1 MYVKCRGTC
10 PLTNKILNCFEMV
23 GRRERFQRR
32 IISRWS
38 DNHLPSPIFIIYAI
52 LSCFFLPHC
61 SARDNIT
68 FSSLLS
74 DGQTLV
80 SAGERFELGFFSPA
94 DSSEAEGVPRYVG
107 IWYYKSNPRIF
118 VWVANRD
125 KPLLHKGGVLAI
137 AANGKLKLLDENGI
151 PYWYTDAESSSPP
164 HRVAKLMDS
173 GNFVLQD
180 DRVGISLWESFKH
193 PTDTFLAGM
202 YMGEDLYLT
211 SWAGQDDPKPENF
224 TFKIDQGKNQ
234 YQIRKPLIRHW
245 RSAEFKD
252 VFSPDEIIP
261 YQILHLLSNF
271 SQSVNPD
278 GKKSVH
284 NNLTVTP
291 IDYSRTRLIMN
302 YTGEIQYWTED
313 KVKGWSLIWREPRDN
328 CSVFHYCGNFGIC
341 NSNHKRK
348 CQCLQGFVPSS
359 PESWSAEDFSGG
371 CIRKT
376 ALCGGKDMFL
386 KRQITK
392 VGKTDSCLPVAS
404 EAECSKQC
412 HGFCPC
418 TAYSYKESKRRDEA
432 GTCCI
437 WIEELK
443 DLREDF
449 SNGGHELYIR
459 VAATDLESAENETE
473 GGSTRQVEAFNG
485 RKKQQ
490 WTLIFGMTIAS
501 GIILSCIIIYFYN
514 RRKRINSQGRSINRP
529 NMAAPFYESARHVK
543 DMVVDSDQFKEEE
556 KQGIDLPF
564 IDFESILA
572 ATDNFSEANKL
583 GKGGFGPVYEAKFPG
598 GEQIAVKRLSSASAQ
613 GLEEFKNEVV
623 LIARLQHRNLV
634 RLLGY
639 CIEGHEKILLY
650 EYMLNKS
657 LDFFIFDPT
666 LSALLQWEMCFNI
679 IVGIA
684 RGLLYLHQDSRL
696 RIIHRDLKT
705 SNILLDQEMNPKISD
720 FGLAR
725 IFKGK
730 QTEGTT
736 NRVVGT
742 YGYMSPEYALDGF
755 FSVKSDVFSFG
766 VVVLKIISGKRN
778 TGFYNSEQALSLLGY
793 AWKLW
798 QEGKALDMM
807 DQKLHA
813 SSKPNEILKCI
824 NVGLLCVQEDPNDRP
839 TMSDVVIMLG
849 SEAMNLA
856 TPKRPAFVVRRVYST
871 SAYSSNKPE
880 SNNELTN
887 TLECR

>member
-1 MYVKCRGTC
+1 MYVKCRATC
-10 PLTNKILNCFEMV
+10 PLTNKILNYFEMV

-38 DNHLPSPIFIIYAI
+38 DNHLPSAIFIIYAI
-52 LSCFFLPHC
+52 LSCFFLPHG

-68 FSSLLS
+68 SSSLLS

-94 DSSEAEGVPRYVG
+94 DSPEAEGIPRPRYVG

-118 VWVANRD
+118 VWVANREN
-125 KPLLHKGGVLAI
+125 PLVYKSGVLAI
-137 AANGKLKLLDENGI
+137 AEDGNLKLLDESGT
-151 PYWYTDAESSSPP
+151 PYWYTEVESSSSP

-180 DRVGISLWESFKH
+180 DQVRKNLWESFKH

-211 SWAGQDDPKPENF
+211 SWAGHDDPKPGNF
-224 TFKIDQGKNQ
+224 TFKMDEGENQ
-234 YQIRKPLIRHW
+234 YQITKLFIRHW
-245 RSAEFKD
+245 RSAESKD
-252 VFSPDEIIP
+252 EFSSNEIIP
-261 YQILHLLSNF
+261 YQIVNLLSNF
-271 SQSVNPD
+271 SRRVKPT
-278 GKKSVH
+278 GKNAVYP
-284 NNLTVTP
+284 NLIVP
-291 IDYSRTRLIMN
+291 SKDYSRTRLIMN

-313 KVKGWSLIWREPRDN
+313 KVKGWSLTWREPRDH

-341 NSNHKRK
+341 NSNYKRK
-348 CQCLQGFVPSS
+348 CHCLHGFVPLSS
-359 PESWSAEDFSGG
+359 ESWNSEDYSGG
-371 CIRKT
+371 CTRKT
-376 ALCGGKDMFL
+376 AFCGGKYKFL
-386 KRQITK
+386 NTKITK
-392 VGKTDSCLPVAS
+392 VGKTDSNLQVTNETECLK
-404 EAECSKQC
+404 ECCSSCQC
-412 HGFCPC
+412 Q
-418 TAYSYKESKRRDEA
+418 AYSYKEPNSTRRDNPSDA
-432 GTCCI
+432 GTCWI
-437 WIEELK
+437 WTEELK

-449 SNGGHELYIR
+449 SYGGHELYIR
-459 VAATDLESAENETE
+459 VAATDLESAENKTE

-501 GIILSCIIIYFYN
+501 GIILSFIIIYFYN
-514 RRKRINSQGRSINRP
+514 RRKRINSQ
-529 NMAAPFYESARHVK
+529 
-543 DMVVDSDQFKEEE
+543 
-556 KQGIDLPF
+556 
-564 IDFESILA
+564 
-572 ATDNFSEANKL
+572 
-583 GKGGFGPVYEAKFPG
+583 
-598 GEQIAVKRLSSASAQ
+598 
-613 GLEEFKNEVV
+613 
-623 LIARLQHRNLV
+623 
-634 RLLGY
+634 
-639 CIEGHEKILLY
+639 
-650 EYMLNKS
+650 
-657 LDFFIFDPT
+657 DPT
-666 LSALLQWEMCFNI
+666 LSALLHWEMRFNI
-679 IVGIA
+679 IIGIA

-766 VVVLKIISGKRN
+766 VVVLEIISGKRN

-856 TPKRPAFVVRRVYST
+856 TPKRPAFVVRRGSSS
-871 SAYSSNKPE
+871 SASSSNKPE

>member
-1 MYVKCRGTC
+1 MYVKCRATC
-10 PLTNKILNCFEMV
+10 PLTNKILNYFEMV

-38 DNHLPSPIFIIYAI
+38 DNHLPSAIFIIYAI
-52 LSCFFLPHC
+52 LSCFFLPHG

-68 FSSLLS
+68 SSSLLS

-94 DSSEAEGVPRYVG
+94 DSPEAEGIPRPRYVG

-118 VWVANRD
+118 LWVANREN
-125 KPLLHKGGVLAI
+125 PLVYKSGVLAI
-137 AANGKLKLLDENGI
+137 AEDGNLKLLDESGT
-151 PYWYTDAESSSPP
+151 PYWYTEVESSSSP

-180 DRVGISLWESFKH
+180 DQVRKNLWESFKY

-202 YMGEDLYLT
+202 CMGENLYLT
-211 SWAGQDDPKPENF
+211 SWAGHDDPKPGNF
-224 TFKIDQGKNQ
+224 TFKMDQGKNQ
-234 YQIRKPLIRHW
+234 YQITKPLIRHW

-252 VFSPDEIIP
+252 VFSPNEIIP

-278 GKKSVH
+278 GEKSVH

-302 YTGEIQYWTED
+302 YTGEIQYWIED

-328 CSVFHYCGNFGIC
+328 CSLFHYCGNFGIC

-359 PESWSAEDFSGG
+359 PESWSSEDFLGG

-392 VGKTDSCLPVAS
+392 VGKTDSCLLVVS

-412 HGFCPC
+412 RGFCPC

-432 GTCCI
+432 GTCYI

-459 VAATDLESAENETE
+459 VAATDLENKTE
-473 GGSTRQVEAFNG
+473 GGSTQQVEAFNG
-485 RKKQQ
+485 RKKHQ

-501 GIILSCIIIYFYN
+501 GIILSCIIIYFYT

-583 GKGGFGPVYEAKFPG
+583 GKGGFGPVYKAKFPG
-598 GEQIAVKRLSSASAQ
+598 GQQIAVKRLSSASGQ

-650 EYMLNKS
+650 EYMPNKS
-657 LDFFIFDPT
+657 LDFFIFDPM
-666 LSALLQWEMCFNI
+666 LSALLHWEMRFNI
-679 IVGIA
+679 IIGIA

-766 VVVLKIISGKRN
+766 VVVLEIISGKRN

-856 TPKRPAFVVRRVYST
+856 TPKRPAFVIRRGSSS
-871 SAYSSNKPE
+871 SASSSNKPE

>member
-1 MYVKCRGTC
+1 
-10 PLTNKILNCFEMV
+10 MV

-38 DNHLPSPIFIIYAI
+38 DNHLPSAIFIIYAI
-52 LSCFFLPHC
+52 LSCFSLPHC

-68 FSSLLS
+68 SSSLLS
-74 DGQTLV
+74 NGQTLV

-94 DSSEAEGVPRYVG
+94 DSSEAEGIPRYVG

-118 VWVANRD
+118 VWVANREN
-125 KPLLHKGGVLAI
+125 PLVNKSGVLAI
-137 AANGKLKLLDENGI
+137 LEDGNLKLLDESGT
-151 PYWYTDAESSSPP
+151 PYWYTDVESSSSP
-164 HRVAKLMDS
+164 HTVAKLMDS

-180 DRVGISLWESFKH
+180 DQVRKNLWESFKY

-202 YMGEDLYLT
+202 YMGENLSLT
-211 SWAGQDDPKPENF
+211 SWAGHDDPKPGNF
-224 TFKIDQGKNQ
+224 TFKMDQGENQ
-234 YQIRKPLIRHW
+234 YQITKPLIRHW
-245 RSAEFKD
+245 RSAESKD
-252 VFSPDEIIP
+252 VFSSNEIIP
-261 YQILHLLSNF
+261 YQILNLLSNF
-271 SQSVNPD
+271 SHSVKPT
-278 GKKSVH
+278 GKNAVH
-284 NNLTVTP
+284 PNLIVP
-291 IDYSRTRLIMN
+291 SIDYSRTRLIMN

-359 PESWSAEDFSGG
+359 PERWSSEDFLGG

-392 VGKTDSCLPVAS
+392 VGETDSCLPVAS
-404 EAECSKQC
+404 EAECSKKC
-412 HGFCPC
+412 RGFCPC

-459 VAATDLESAENETE
+459 VAATDLESAENKTE
-473 GGSTRQVEAFNG
+473 GGSTQQVEAFNG
-485 RKKQQ
+485 RKKHQ

-501 GIILSCIIIYFYN
+501 GIILSCIIIYFYT

-583 GKGGFGPVYEAKFPG
+583 GKGGFGPVYKAKFPG
-598 GEQIAVKRLSSASAQ
+598 GQQIAVKRLSSASGQ

-657 LDFFIFDPT
+657 LDFFIFGANVKAFVREMKTFSDPT
-666 LSALLQWEMCFNI
+666 LSALLHWEMRFNI
-679 IVGIA
+679 IIGIA

-766 VVVLKIISGKRN
+766 VVVLEIISGKRN

-856 TPKRPAFVVRRVYST
+856 TPRRPAFVIRRGSSS
-871 SAYSSNKPE
+871 SASSSNKPE